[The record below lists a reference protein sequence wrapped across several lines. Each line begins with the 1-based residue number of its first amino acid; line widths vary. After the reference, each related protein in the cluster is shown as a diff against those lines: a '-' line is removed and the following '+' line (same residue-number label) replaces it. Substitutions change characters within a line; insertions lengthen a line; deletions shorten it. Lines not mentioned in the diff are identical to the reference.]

1 MLSKQQSN
9 NDNNYSLITVMYVCE
24 VYFNMKLML
33 MSRTIDDNLVSLS
46 KIDSVTITV
55 EHHYLVTVCTPNAY
69 GSKGCVYGK
78 RKRARH
84 QVWIILI
91 KIFVSSLF

>member
-1 MLSKQQSN
+1 M
-9 NDNNYSLITVMYVCE
+9 YMYVRQA
-24 VYFNMKLML
+24 YFNKKLML
-33 MSRTIDDNLVSLS
+33 MSRMIDDNLVSLS

-55 EHHYLVTVCTPNAY
+55 ENHHLVTVCTPNAY

-78 RKRARH
+78 RARH

-91 KIFVSSLF
+91 KRFVSSLF